1 MLGYGVSNDTELLTD
16 LYKKI
21 FSRNPDFVIG
31 YVLYEDDIPVGIANL
46 KVNPKVSE
54 MKEIGLL
61 PEKRNKGFGD
71 FFTRCLLLRLSEVSE
86 KIITYKNQYFYKF
99 GFVDED
105 NKMAIDSKKIDFP
118 STCKHK

>member
-99 GFVDED
+99 GFVDKD
-105 NKMAIDSKKIDFP
+105 DKMAIDSKKIDFP

>member
-16 LYKKI
+16 LYQKI

-71 FFTRCLLLRLSEVSE
+71 FFTRCLLLRLSEVSK

-105 NKMAIDSKKIDFP
+105 DKMAIDSKKIDFP

>member
-16 LYKKI
+16 LYQKI

-61 PEKRNKGFGD
+61 PEKRKKGFGD

-86 KIITYKNQYFYKF
+86 KIITYKHQYFYKF
-99 GFVDED
+99 GFVDEGE
-105 NKMAIDSKKIDFP
+105 KMVIDGKKIDFP